1 SSKLK
6 RVKKIP
12 RNYFDVTSSKMPR
25 NLGKRNTNREFRFR
39 VITYAAACLSEDND
53 VEHYELYTNS
63 DKIPGFDD
71 LIVKVKYRSRNGYFV
86 YMSQIAHLEQQKRLF
101 LKQECLEG
109 NNSIL
114 FVIASEHNSQKDI
127 NTDELQIK
135 RNANVTIYCKSSD
148 IDKCTTLL
156 SQKLRDYSVCHL
168 QEAEGKLL
176 YIGGDIDKTADF
188 FTDSDDEE
196 VYIDQG
202 KAITII
208 GRTLNDSNEKYMT
221 RYLRKATL
229 DESFFI
235 LQERHVYIFIGE
247 TDSLNPSFEK
257 QTVKGSMDEVI
268 TYVKG
273 RLKENKSS
281 FIVATE
287 DDCNEYWRRLSSE
300 PLPLFQIYVRS
311 GKMELLRYKAFQSLS
326 TFISYEGEEFEQK
339 DFFTKTTEGITVV
352 SGEPG
357 IGKSTLLR
365 SLFKAGDSTTYS
377 LFCDLVD
384 YRNNLKQIDAEI
396 FKNPVNHILGK
407 FEELTTPNA
416 KSLMYGNLLRSLC
429 LAYQN
434 KRKLILY
441 IDSFDEILP
450 IYKQEVLKFVRSTA
464 EMNIR
469 VIIASRLIADG
480 LLINNFEVVPTQVSR
495 LHADDIRKYL
505 QDQGITLEELEKIP
519 SELLGNPLYLTRLDT
534 SSQEGSLT
542 LTNLNTF
549 NLCKQDIEKKIK
561 LYYSKRGLHYDSNT
575 YQRKDVLG
583 VHKLLA
589 VATVFGKEAIVKN
602 EGDYEKWVR
611 KCQHESVKLGIIVRF
626 SDDYPVFIHHT
637 YGELLAAEYLS
648 ENKDQDFVRRIY
660 QKMLGGRNL
669 HVRRLFDS
677 FLCENLELHQ
687 AVIEENFI
695 QVEHFCVK
703 KCELLDLKDRYDRS
717 AIHLAASYC
726 YGEETFTIKNC
737 KILETLA
744 RYMEQ
749 RQCDLEACDT
759 LVGYKWF
766 EYIEDN
772 ENLFD
777 EARRLGLT
785 RILNSATSKYVIT
798 VKKTEKPTRQ
808 VPLDM

>member
-86 YMSQIAHLEQQKRLF
+86 YMSQIAHLER
-101 LKQECLEG
+101 
-109 NNSIL
+109 
-114 FVIASEHNSQKDI
+114 
-127 NTDELQIK
+127 
-135 RNANVTIYCKSSD
+135 
-148 IDKCTTLL
+148 
-156 SQKLRDYSVCHL
+156 
-168 QEAEGKLL
+168 
-176 YIGGDIDKTADF
+176 
-188 FTDSDDEE
+188 
-196 VYIDQG
+196 
-202 KAITII
+202 
-208 GRTLNDSNEKYMT
+208 
-221 RYLRKATL
+221 
-229 DESFFI
+229 
-235 LQERHVYIFIGE
+235 E

-257 QTVKGSMDEVI
+257 QTVKGSID
-268 TYVKG
+268 
-273 RLKENKSS
+273 
-281 FIVATE
+281 
-287 DDCNEYWRRLSSE
+287 
-300 PLPLFQIYVRS
+300 
-311 GKMELLRYKAFQSLS
+311 ELLKMIATNIGGGFHPNHSR
-326 TFISYEGEEFEQK
+326 EEFEQK

-407 FEELTTPNA
+407 FEELTTPNT